1 MPRDSIAITRIE
13 VAAYRVPTDAPEADG
28 TLEWHAT
35 TLVLVKAH
43 AGDAC
48 GLGWTYAHASIA
60 ALIHDTLASEVIGL
74 DAMDVSAAWTRMARR
89 VRNLGFAGLCA
100 TAISA
105 VDTAL
110 WDLKARLLDLPL
122 VKLLGQVRDAVP
134 VYGSGGFTSYD
145 LARLQAQLGGWAA
158 DGFSMVKMKVGT
170 HPGDDEDRVRAARD
184 AIGPRV
190 SLFVDANGAYDR
202 AQALAMAERF
212 ARHDVS
218 WFEEPVSS
226 DDVEGLALIRAR
238 APAGMAVAAGE
249 YGYDLFQ
256 FRRLAPSLDVLQA
269 DASRCGGITG
279 FLRVAAIADAQPMPL
294 SAHTAPALH
303 LHLCCAVPVLRHLEY
318 FHDHARIEQ
327 MLFDGVARPGG
338 GGLAPDGGR
347 AGNGL
352 ELRAADAARYEV

>member
-1 MPRDSIAITRIE
+1 MTRIE
-13 VAAYRVPTDAPEADG
+13 ITAYRVPTDAPEADG
-28 TLEWHAT
+28 TLAWDAT
-35 TLVLVKAH
+35 TLVLVRAH
-43 AGDAC
+43 AGDRS
-48 GLGWTYAHASIA
+48 GLGWTYAHSGIA
-60 ALIHDTLASEVIGL
+60 RLIHATLAPDLIGA
-74 DAMDVSAAWTRMARR
+74 DAMDVSAAWTKMVRR

-100 TAISA
+100 TAVSA

-110 WDLKARLLDLPL
+110 WDLKARLLDVPL

-145 LARLQAQLGGWAA
+145 LARLQAQLGGWA
-158 DGFSMVKMKVGT
+158 DEGLSMVKMKVGS
-170 HPGDDEDRVRAARD
+170 HPGDDEDRVRAARE

-190 SLFVDANGAYDR
+190 HLFVDANGAYGR

-226 DDVEGLALIRAR
+226 DDLDGLALIRDR
-238 APAGMAVAAGE
+238 APAGMEVAAGE

-256 FRRLAPSLDVLQA
+256 FRRLAPCLHVLQA

-279 FLRVAAIADAQPMPL
+279 FLKVAAIADAQPMPL

-303 LHLCCAVPVLRHLEY
+303 LHLCCAVPAIRHLEY
-318 FHDHARIEQ
+318 FHDHVRIEHL
-327 MLFDGVARPGG
+327 LFDGVVRPGG
-338 GGLAPDGGR
+338 GCLTPDLER
-347 AGNGL
+347 PGNGL
-352 ELRAADAARYEV
+352 ELKTADAARYEV

>member
-1 MPRDSIAITRIE
+1 MPRNRDAVTRME
-13 VAAYRVPTDAPEADG
+13 VTAYRVPTDAPEADG
-28 TLEWHAT
+28 TLAWQAT
-35 TLVLVKAH
+35 TLVLVRAH

-48 GLGWTYAHASIA
+48 GLGWTYAHSSVA
-60 ALIHDTLASEVIGL
+60 ALIHDTLAPEVIGA
-74 DAMDVSAAWTRMARR
+74 DAMDVSAAWTKMVGR

-100 TAISA
+100 NAISA

-110 WDLKARLLDLPL
+110 WDLKARLLGLPL
-122 VKLLGQVRDAVP
+122 VKLLGQVRESVP

-158 DGFSMVKMKVGT
+158 DGFDMVKMKVGT
-170 HPGDDEDRVRAARD
+170 HPDQDEDRVRAARD
-184 AIGPRV
+184 AIGPKVR
-190 SLFVDANGAYDR
+190 LFVDANGAYDR

-218 WFEEPVSS
+218 WVEEPVSS
-226 DDVEGLALIRAR
+226 DDLEGLALIRAR

-249 YGYDLFQ
+249 YGYHLFQ
-256 FRRLAPSLDVLQA
+256 FRRLAPCLDVLQA

-279 FLRVAAIADAQPMPL
+279 FLRVAAIADAQPLPL

-303 LHLCCAVPVLRHLEY
+303 LHVCCATPAIRHLEY

-327 MLFDGVARPGG
+327 MLFDGVVGPEGGHLRPDL
-338 GGLAPDGGR
+338 GLP
-347 AGNGL
+347 GNGL
-352 ELRAADAARYEV
+352 TLKGADAARYEV